1 MTKYTKLQHIFNIVF
16 ENISTIQNFFTKSLY
31 SKQYF
36 GEVKKIKLKRNICN
50 VRNVAQDFYK
60 TPWIQSTDVSYCI
73 IQCISKKFLK
83 KKKKKGFHCIM
94 LLLLHLNIHIFTQN
108 HEVSLTKHHTW
119 FSLLCRSQY
128 LLKLTCDLFPKKLQY
143 LIKLCLTVKFTI
155 NTSVS

>member
-60 TPWIQSTDVSYCI
+60 TP
-73 IQCISKKFLK
+73 
-83 KKKKKGFHCIM
+83 
-94 LLLLHLNIHIFTQN
+94 
-108 HEVSLTKHHTW
+108 
-119 FSLLCRSQY
+119 
-128 LLKLTCDLFPKKLQY
+128 
-143 LIKLCLTVKFTI
+143 
-155 NTSVS
+155 